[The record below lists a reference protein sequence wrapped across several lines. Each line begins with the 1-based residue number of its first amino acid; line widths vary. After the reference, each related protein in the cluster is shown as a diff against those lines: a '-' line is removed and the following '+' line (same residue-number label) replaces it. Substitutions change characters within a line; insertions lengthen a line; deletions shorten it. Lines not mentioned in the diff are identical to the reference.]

1 MRTTGHARPWGR
13 GATSGR
19 VGSLAGSRFPRRKL
33 PGPTAVLAVTV
44 TVAATAVAAAMG
56 GGCARD
62 NDTASSAVPV
72 SSPNAA
78 DAGPAVPPPDD
89 APAADAGEA
98 AAPPPPVALPDLAA
112 LPEPIRIQVRERH
125 DALLRAQ
132 AQRAPPAALGQ
143 AYGELG
149 LILMAT
155 RFYDTAAAAFLNAAA
170 LEPGAL
176 RWPYYL
182 AQLYRTTGDQP
193 RALRFFERAVEI
205 DPSYLAALVRLGEMH
220 LDEGRPEE
228 ASPLFEQAL
237 AVDASSAAA
246 LTGAG
251 SAALARGETA
261 QAIDYLERALAV
273 GPPAWNVHYA
283 LATAYR
289 ETGETAKADEH
300 LNQRGGDPPQ
310 PPDPLMTAYENLLRS
325 PRAYGTRGG
334 AAMREGRHAEA
345 VSIFRE
351 GVAETPDDPQLRRQL
366 GDALL
371 MTGDTRGAGE
381 QYEAALRLDP
391 TNARAYA
398 GIGLL
403 LTMSGRYAEAIERY
417 AAAVRH
423 QPDFLEARLALVDA
437 YRAVGRLGDAVEE
450 AERAVEIEPG
460 LADAWL
466 GLGLLLTQLE
476 RYREG
481 RERLEEALAVHPDDL
496 RLIDL
501 LVRILAA
508 APDDGARDGQRAMA
522 LAAPLLRAPPNPTL
536 DETVAMALAEAG
548 RYAEAAERQRRAIAG
563 VEQAGR
569 PDLARNMQGALALY
583 EQGRPSRSPLGPLP

>member
-1 MRTTGHARPWGR
+1 MRTPGHARPWGR

-33 PGPTAVLAVTV
+33 PGPTAVLAG
-44 TVAATAVAAAMG
+44 AVIAIAAAAVLG
-56 GGCARD
+56 GGCAPED
-62 NDTASSAVPV
+62 ETASSAVPAAT
-72 SSPNAA
+72 PNDADETTVAPPNDAA
-78 DAGPAVPPPDD
+78 
-89 APAADAGEA
+89 AADAGEV
-98 AAPPPPVALPDLAA
+98 AAPPPAVALPDLAD
-112 LPEPIRIQVRERH
+112 LPEPVRLQVRERH

-132 AQRAPPAALGQ
+132 AEPAATAAVGE
-143 AYGELG
+143 AYGDLG

-170 LEPGAL
+170 LEPGEL

-193 RALRFFERAVEI
+193 GALRFFERAVEI

-220 LDEGRPEE
+220 LDEGRPE
-228 ASPLFEQAL
+228 AAAPLFEQAL
-237 AVDASSAAA
+237 AIDPSSAAA
-246 LTGAG
+246 LAGAG
-251 SAALARGETA
+251 SAALARGDSA
-261 QAIDYLERALAV
+261 RAIDYLERALAV

-325 PRAYGTRGG
+325 PRAYGTRGA

-351 GVAETPDDPQLRRQL
+351 GVGEAPDDPDLRRQL

-381 QYEAALRLDP
+381 QYETALRADP
-391 TNARAYA
+391 TDARAYA

-403 LTMSGRYAEAIERY
+403 LIMSGRHAEAIERY
-417 AAAVRH
+417 SAAVRH

-437 YRAVGRLGDAVEE
+437 YRAVGRLDEAVAE

-460 LADAWL
+460 FADAWL

-481 RERLEEALAVHPDDL
+481 RERLEEALAIHPDDL

-501 LVRILAA
+501 LVRILSA
-508 APDDGARDGQRAMA
+508 APDDGARDGQRALA

-536 DETVAMALAEAG
+536 DETLAMALAEAG

-569 PDLARNMQGALALY
+569 PDVARHMAAVLALY
-583 EQGRPSRSPLGPLP
+583 EQGRPAREPLGRPARP

>member
-1 MRTTGHARPWGR
+1 MRTAGHARPCGR

-33 PGPTAVLAVTV
+33 PGPTAVLV
-44 TVAATAVAAAMG
+44 VAAFATAAAAVPG
-56 GGCARD
+56 VGCAPD
-62 NDTASSAVPV
+62 NETAPSAVPA
-72 SSPNAA
+72 SPPNDA
-78 DAGPAVPPPDD
+78 DAGAAASPDD
-89 APAADAGEA
+89 APAADAGEV

-112 LPEPIRIQVRERH
+112 LPEPVRLQVRERH

-132 AQRAPPAALGQ
+132 AQPAPPAALGE

-155 RFYDTAAAAFLNAAA
+155 RFYDTAAAAFRNAAA
-170 LEPGAL
+170 LEPGEL

-228 ASPLFEQAL
+228 AYPLFEQAL
-237 AVDASSAAA
+237 AIDPSSAAA
-246 LTGAG
+246 LAGAG
-251 SAALARGETA
+251 SAALARGEPTR
-261 QAIDYLERALAV
+261 AIDYLERALAV

-289 ETGETAKADEH
+289 ETGEIAKADEH

-310 PPDPLMTAYENLLRS
+310 PPDPLMAAYENLLRS

-334 AAMREGRHAEA
+334 TAMREGRHAEA

-351 GVAETPDDPQLRRQL
+351 GVAETPDDPELRRQL

-391 TNARAYA
+391 TDARAYA

-403 LTMSGRYAEAIERY
+403 LIMSGRHAEAIERY

-437 YRAVGRLGDAVEE
+437 YRAVGRLEDAVAE

-460 LADAWL
+460 FADAWL
-466 GLGLLLTQLE
+466 GLGLLLSQLE
-476 RYREG
+476 RYREA
-481 RERLEEALAVHPDDL
+481 RDRLEEALAIHPDDL

-522 LAAPLLRAPPNPTL
+522 LASPLLRAPPNPTL

-563 VEQAGR
+563 AEQAGR
-569 PDLARNMQGALALY
+569 PDLARSMAGALALY
-583 EQGRPSRSPLGPLP
+583 EQGRPSRSPLGPVPQR

>member
-1 MRTTGHARPWGR
+1 MRTSGH
-13 GATSGR
+13 
-19 VGSLAGSRFPRRKL
+19 
-33 PGPTAVLAVTV
+33 GPTAVLAV
-44 TVAATAVAAAMG
+44 AATAVAAGVLG
-56 GGCARD
+56 GGCAPD
-62 NDTASSAVPV
+62 NETAPSAVPA
-72 SSPNAA
+72 SPPYDADAGAAVAPPNAPAAA
-78 DAGPAVPPPDD
+78 DAGAV
-89 APAADAGEA
+89 
-98 AAPPPPVALPDLAA
+98 AAPPPAVALPDLAD
-112 LPEPIRIQVRERH
+112 LPEPVRLQVRERH

-132 AQRAPPAALGQ
+132 AEPAPPAALGE

-170 LEPGAL
+170 LEPGEL

-228 ASPLFEQAL
+228 AAPLFERAL
-237 AVDASSAAA
+237 AIDASSAAA

-251 SAALARGETA
+251 SAALARGEPER
-261 QAIDYLERALAV
+261 AIDYLERALTV

-289 ETGETAKADEH
+289 ETGETTKADEH

-325 PRAYGTRGG
+325 PRAYGTRG
-334 AAMREGRHAEA
+334 ATAMREGRHAEA

-351 GVAETPDDPQLRRQL
+351 GVAETPDDPELRRQL

-391 TNARAYA
+391 TNVRAYA

-403 LTMSGRYAEAIERY
+403 LIMSGRHAEAIERY

-437 YRAVGRLGDAVEE
+437 YRAVGRLEDAVAE

-460 LADAWL
+460 FADAWL
-466 GLGLLLTQLE
+466 GLGLLLTQVE

-481 RERLEEALAVHPDDL
+481 RERLEEALAIHPDDL

-522 LAAPLLRAPPNPTL
+522 LASPLLRAPPNPTL
-536 DETVAMALAEAG
+536 DATVAMALAEAG

-563 VEQAGR
+563 AEQAGR
-569 PDLARNMQGALALY
+569 PDLAHNMAGALALY
-583 EQGRPSRSPLGPLP
+583 EQGRPSRSPLGAVRQR